1 MFLKVVLAW
10 LLEPCYKNHTFRSV
24 SILTKVREWL
34 KRDVEGEETSQEIM
48 PLQKEPV
55 RKTAEGGNFKED

>member
-10 LLEPCYKNHTFRSV
+10 LLELCYKNQAFPSV

-34 KRDVEGEETSQEIM
+34 KEDVEGEETSQEIM
-48 PLQKEPV
+48 LLQKEPV

>member
-10 LLEPCYKNHTFRSV
+10 LLEPCYKKQAFPSV

-34 KRDVEGEETSQEIM
+34 KEDVEGEETSQEIM
-48 PLQKEPV
+48 LLQKEPV